1 MTTGLPVFDTTLQQ
15 TNEWLRA
22 IESGLDCSRQEAY
35 SALRAVLHV
44 LRDRLTI
51 DMVLGLSAQL
61 PMLLRGVYFEGWQ
74 PHLGILAFHDATSFT
89 DAVSARLSSRS
100 RVDPQA
106 ATEAVLSVV
115 AGRID
120 PDEVTKI
127 LAHLPEPLR
136 MLWPDDC
143 RVM

>member
-1 MTTGLPVFDTTLQQ
+1 MTTGLPVFDTTVQQ

-61 PMLLRGVYFEGWQ
+61 PMLLRGMYLEGWQ
-74 PHLGILAFHDATSFT
+74 PHLGILTFHDAASFA
-89 DAVSARLSSRS
+89 DAVSARLAARS
-100 RVDPQA
+100 GLNSQA
-106 ATEAVLSVV
+106 ATQAVLSVV
-115 AGRID
+115 AARVD

-136 MLWPDDC
+136 ALWPDDC

>member
-1 MTTGLPVFDTTLQQ
+1 MTTGLPVFDTTVQQ

-22 IESGLDCSRQEAY
+22 IESGLDCSRQDAY

-61 PMLLRGVYFEGWQ
+61 PMLLRGVYLEGWQ
-74 PHLGILAFHDATSFT
+74 PHLGILSFHDAASFT
-89 DAVSARLSSRS
+89 DAVSARLSAWSGLNS
-100 RVDPQA
+100 QA
-106 ATEAVLSVV
+106 ATQAVLSVV
-115 AGRID
+115 AARVD

-136 MLWPDDC
+136 ALWPEDC